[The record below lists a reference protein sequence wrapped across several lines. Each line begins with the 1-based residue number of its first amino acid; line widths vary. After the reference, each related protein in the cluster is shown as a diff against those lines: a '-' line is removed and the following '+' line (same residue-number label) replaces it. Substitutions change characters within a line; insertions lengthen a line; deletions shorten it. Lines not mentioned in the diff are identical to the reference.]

1 MNKRAFGVNS
11 RGEAATLY
19 TFENKNGWNGT
30 NTILIRIFIVFVHIV
45 LHNLYL
51 TIILRC

>member
-19 TFENKNGWNGT
+19 TFENSNGMVMEVT
-30 NTILIRIFIVFVHIV
+30 D
-45 LHNLYL
+45 
-51 TIILRC
+51 